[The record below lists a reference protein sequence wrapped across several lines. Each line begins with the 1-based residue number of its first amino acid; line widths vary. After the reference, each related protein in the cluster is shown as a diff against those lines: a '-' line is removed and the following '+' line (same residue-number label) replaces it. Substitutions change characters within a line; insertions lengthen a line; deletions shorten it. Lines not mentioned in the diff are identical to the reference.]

1 MCWSVRIGDFVQ
13 VLKHRE
19 VDVVISEEDES
30 TVWKEDICF
39 PTELGIGIRYFF
51 HPEFLGPN
59 IEAELA
65 LKQADVFP

>member
-1 MCWSVRIGDFVQ
+1 M
-13 VLKHRE
+13 
-19 VDVVISEEDES
+19 VISEEDES